1 MPQKRDP
8 SSETDAHNESLE
20 TDDRSRLAGA
30 VPIGR
35 RGCLRLA
42 GATLAGAAAIGA
54 TGTAAAK
61 ELVNASEVSGS
72 TYEVPE
78 GEQVRILVGENEYGE
93 YGDLENALIKAE
105 GANVQIKSFGDDWT
119 IRNVGIEG
127 PTDGD
132 QPDIDLDTD
141 GGSGL
146 VENVYLGDGDA
157 NDSGG
162 IFVKKEHS
170 GTITVRDCYVA
181 EYLDNGIYASAPGQS
196 DGGGGTT
203 GIENCYGENNGVAH
217 FRVGGEGSYVRD
229 SVAVTD
235 DAPGGY
241 ISRGVWARRDDIEV
255 ENTDIKLTGDDATS
269 AIWAT
274 GGASV
279 DYRNSDYETTYPYGD
294 FDGDVDTTDIGSDP
308 DTSPPSGVP
317 TSAEEAA
324 GGSASSDSSDDED
337 ESSETDEETDDEEES
352 DETNEE
358 TDDAEES
365 ADDEQAR
372 GSEGEASDEANEET
386 DDDAEDSD
394 LPNDVTLRSETGDDV
409 RYVFSVEGDLEAE
422 PSGDEVSGS
431 TARGVLLSES
441 SEDAYEFAGEFT
453 EFRYSGPIVIDV
465 NGETVYRA
473 SDD

>member
-8 SSETDAHNESLE
+8 SSETDAHNESLQTDE
-20 TDDRSRLAGA
+20 TDDRSHLAGA
-30 VPIGR
+30 APIGR

-54 TGTAAAK
+54 TGTAAAR
-61 ELVNASEVSGS
+61 EYVHASDVSGG
-72 TYEVPE
+72 TYDVPS
-78 GEQVRILVGENEYGE
+78 GERVRILVGQNQYGD
-93 YGDLENALIKAE
+93 YGDLENALIDAE
-105 GANVQIKSFGDDWT
+105 GANVQIKSFGDGWT

-132 QPDIDLDTD
+132 QPDIDVKTD

-146 VENVYLGDGDA
+146 VENVYLGDGDE
-157 NDSGG
+157 NVSGG
-162 IFVKKEHS
+162 IFVKKEHE
-170 GTITVRDCYVA
+170 GTITIRDCYVA
-181 EYLDNGIYASAPGQS
+181 GYTDNGIYASTPGQS
-196 DGGGGTT
+196 DGGGGATQ
-203 GIENCYGENNGVAH
+203 IENCYGENNGVAH

-229 SVAVTD
+229 SVAVTG

-255 ENTDIKLTGDDATS
+255 ENTDIELTGDDATS

-279 DYRNSDYETTYPYGD
+279 DYRNSDYETTYSYGD
-294 FDGDVDTTDIGSDP
+294 FDGDVDTSDVGNDP
-308 DTSPPSGVP
+308 DTNPPSGVP

-324 GGSASSDSSDDED
+324 GGSASSS
-337 ESSETDEETDDEEES
+337 SSESDDEEES
-352 DETNEE
+352 DETNEGS
-358 TDDAEES
+358 DD

-372 GSEGEASDEANEET
+372 GGEGEASEEANEET

-394 LPNDVTLRSETGDDV
+394 LPNDVTLRSETGENV
-409 RYVFSVEGDLEAE
+409 RYEFSVEGDLEAE

-453 EFRYSGPIVIDV
+453 EFSYSGPIVIDV
-465 NGETVYRA
+465 NGETVYQD
-473 SDD
+473 SDS